1 MREESQK
8 RNVTIVGALSWR
20 PKLAK
25 NRAILQGWSIHADR
39 TFGQYT
45 RANFSRLEPCGLALR
60 HSTGVEFLGD
70 RFEVS
75 ERLGDGE
82 RIHFLTKAITGL

>member
-1 MREESQK
+1 MVRKTREKSRDSAGLEH
-8 RNVTIVGALSWR
+8 TCR
-20 PKLAK
+20 PDVRSVHSSEFLA
-25 NRAILQGWSIHADR
+25 
-39 TFGQYT
+39 
-45 RANFSRLEPCGLALR
+45 LEPCGLALR